1 MASLRDFIVPKIAL
15 EGCQTHFG
23 SSNVLVMVWQ
33 NYVTSLFKEKMALV
47 LAISPANIA
56 TCKKVK
62 YWMEW
67 VNGEKRGHRLIHY
80 SCWIEILFI
89 TLINNQAEQVLWMIQ
104 VYETNE
110 YCKTVGHKSNQIIG
124 RCLNQMPK
132 SQ

>member
-62 YWMEW
+62 YGMER

-80 SCWIEILFI
+80 SCSIEQILLI
-89 TLINNQAEQVLWMIQ
+89 TLINNHGSACRL
-104 VYETNE
+104 N
-110 YCKTVGHKSNQIIG
+110 
-124 RCLNQMPK
+124 RCC
-132 SQ
+132 